1 MDRAEKAGL
10 GIAVVGHVVLFGAL
24 SLGLLSRA
32 SPPPPPPPAID
43 VSLVDKVALDA
54 TAPQSVTPPAQSKA
68 PELGTPED
76 APAKPAEENEPDP
89 TPPAPQP
96 KAAPPPKPAPAPPK
110 PPEKPAAK
118 KPDTAKAPA
127 TREATTAAKP
137 NRADARAAG
146 AGTKP
151 GRQPRGGD
159 LGAVMAGIGT
169 QPSKSTSQVPQ
180 AATMSAE
187 AAMDIGSKI
196 YQQVQPCSSRQRLL
210 APGVQKIIVSIR
222 LSINRD
228 GSLAADPQV
237 TGHAGVD
244 DDNRRY
250 VEQVDE
256 RAIAAF
262 KCAAP
267 LRGLPQELYD
277 VPRGWRVFTLRFHLP

>member
-1 MDRAEKAGL
+1 MDRAEKVGL
-10 GIAVVGHVVLFGAL
+10 GIAVAGHVVLFGAL
-24 SLGLLSRA
+24 SLGLLSRT
-32 SPPPPPPPAID
+32 PPVPPPPPAID

-76 APAKPAEENEPDP
+76 APAKPAEESEPDP

-96 KAAPPPKPAPAPPK
+96 KAAPPPKPAPPPPK
-110 PPEKPAAK
+110 PPEKPAVK
-118 KPDTAKAPA
+118 KPDAAKAPP

-137 NRADARAAG
+137 ARAEAQAAG

-151 GRQPRGGD
+151 GKRPRGGD

-169 QPSKSTSQVPQ
+169 QPSKSPSQVPQ
-180 AATMSAE
+180 APTMSTD
-187 AAMDIGSKI
+187 AAMDISSKI
-196 YQQVQPCSSRQRLL
+196 AQQVQPCASRQRLL
-210 APGVQKIIVSIR
+210 APGVQKIMVSIR